1 MLRKKIYALMLV
13 FTFLFSGVSGTAFGS
28 EKSYKNK
35 IYDDMKIFTS
45 DEFRGRLAGTEENDK
60 AAAYIEERFKEMGIE
75 PYENNSYFQEF
86 PVEVI
91 NPDKQESIF
100 TVNFKDGTS
109 KTLKYG
115 EDYIVQIWNKDFD
128 MTLPLGFN
136 VDDKD
141 VENKILVVEEL
152 RSFFKKKIT
161 PKCIISKRK
170 VFWGNASAIDDRYPM
185 LQISESAYN
194 YLKNSNLKNARIKLK
209 CNPEKAIAKNVIGRI
224 KGSNSKNAVVLSAHF
239 DHVGW
244 AGKTIFR
251 GAFDNASGTSVLL
264 NAAELLSKQAKE
276 NKFKTDIIICAF
288 NAEELYLV
296 GSEAFVS
303 GIKGKYENIYN
314 INIDCVGKKDG
325 GKLTIRGDKN
335 TSEELIDEFEK
346 CIKKDDVEYEGINSG
361 ASDHESF
368 AQRGIPAIW
377 LGQANLFSEADGVH
391 TAGDNIDV
399 INFDALEKVSQMV
412 YDFVAA
418 NDDKIFK
425 MKTSINTGEN
435 QDRRDVFKKLNEIQA
450 KEKLEYDE
458 YKIIEVD
465 GYVCMITGAYGGL
478 KKLEDV
484 KKYYPD
490 MIVPHINGMKFIRL
504 VVSDEQGICT
514 VYQKGA
520 KFDEE
525 IGKVYKREIEKA
537 NIMSVYASYKDEDT
551 YVSISVDKY
560 SNPSG
565 KHYSL
570 EFYNTEEI
578 TNGGNKY
585 YILKEKETND
595 VFGVYRETIVNN
607 KTYHVVVQMGDIS
620 RKNTITKE
628 KIIDF
633 INKTSLENIV
643 RCFGI

>member
-1 MLRKKIYALMLV
+1 MLV

-35 IYDDMKIFTS
+35 MYDDMKTFTS
-45 DEFRGRLAGTEENDK
+45 DEFRGRLAGTEENNK

-75 PYENNSYFQEF
+75 PYENNNYFQEF

-128 MTLPLGFN
+128 MILPLEFN

-141 VENKILVVEEL
+141 AKNKILVVEEL
-152 RSFFKKKIT
+152 TSFFKKKIT
-161 PKCIISKRK
+161 PKCVISKRK
-170 VFWGNASAIDDRYPM
+170 VFFGNASAIDDRYPM
-185 LQISESAYN
+185 LQISESTYN
-194 YLKNSNLKNARIKLK
+194 YLKNSDLKNARIKLK
-209 CNPEKAIAKNVIGRI
+209 CNPENAMAKNVIGRI
-224 KGSNSKNAVVLSAHF
+224 KGGNSKNAVVLSAHF

-251 GAFDNASGTSVLL
+251 GAVDNASGTTVLL
-264 NAAELLSKQAKE
+264 NTAELLSKHAKE
-276 NKFKTDIIICAF
+276 NKFKTDILICAF
-288 NAEELYLV
+288 NAEEVFLN
-296 GSEAFVS
+296 GSEAFALS
-303 GIKGKYENIYN
+303 IKAKYENVYN

-325 GKLTIRGDKN
+325 GKLAIGGDKDI
-335 TSEELIDEFEK
+335 SGELIDEFEK
-346 CIKKDDVEYEGINSG
+346 CIKKSGVEYKDVSIGL
-361 ASDHESF
+361 SDHESF
-368 AQRGIPAIW
+368 AQKGIQAIC
-377 LGQANLFSEADGVH
+377 LEQEQLINETNGIH
-391 TAGDNIDV
+391 TTGDNIDV

-418 NDDKIFK
+418 NDEKIFK
-425 MKTSINTGEN
+425 MKTGIDTGED
-435 QDRRDVFKKLNEIQA
+435 QDRTEIFRKLNEIQA

-465 GYVCMITGAYGGL
+465 GYTCKITGAYGGL

-504 VVSDEQGICT
+504 GVSDDQGICS

-537 NIMSVYASYKDEDT
+537 NISSIYATYKDEDT
-551 YVSISVDKY
+551 YVNISVDKY

-565 KHYSL
+565 KHYSQ

-578 TNGGNKY
+578 TNEGNKY
-585 YILKEKETND
+585 YILKEKETNEI
-595 VFGVYRETIVNN
+595 VGVYRETIINN
-607 KTYHVVVQMGDIS
+607 KTYHVVVQISDIS

-628 KIIDF
+628 RVIDF